1 MEGILPRLPDLVK
14 RRISKLVQKTRDA
27 GVHRRGMIILNLS
40 HRRTVAETARVV
52 GVAESTV
59 RRVAERFRECG
70 EASLFDGREDN
81 GEVKLDE
88 RYLAN
93 LDQVVR
99 SNPQEHGYERPTWT
113 RELLVEVM
121 RKRTGVRIH
130 VATMSRAL
138 KQISARRGRPRPTV
152 ECPWPKRAKN
162 ARLGMIRRLIET
174 LPKGHVAVYQDEVDI
189 HLNPKIGLDWMG
201 YGQQKEVR
209 TPGKNV
215 KRYLAGALDVQTG
228 QLTWVEAEKK
238 NSLLFIL
245 LLHELRKAYPYAEVI
260 HVILD
265 NFKIHSSEITQAVL
279 RSFDSRIR
287 LHFLPTYCPEHN
299 KIERL
304 WLDLHAQVTRNHRCP
319 NIESLM
325 AQVRRFLSRR
335 ARDAKARYLRAA

>member
-189 HLNPKIGLDWMG
+189 HLNPKIGLDG
-201 YGQQKEVR
+201 
-209 TPGKNV
+209 
-215 KRYLAGALDVQTG
+215 
-228 QLTWVEAEKK
+228 
-238 NSLLFIL
+238 
-245 LLHELRKAYPYAEVI
+245 
-260 HVILD
+260 
-265 NFKIHSSEITQAVL
+265 L
-279 RSFDSRIR
+279 RSA
-287 LHFLPTYCPEHN
+287 
-299 KIERL
+299 ERGPDAGEECQAIPGWGARRSDGTVDVGRSGEEEQL
-304 WLDLHAQVTRNHRCP
+304 AVHPLAPRAPQGV
-319 NIESLM
+319 S
-325 AQVRRFLSRR
+325 VRGGDPRHPG
-335 ARDAKARYLRAA
+335 